1 VAVSVFLE
9 VVVIVGVI
17 VFVTVIRPV
26 KVAQLD
32 TVDVFVLD
40 TERVCVGDEL
50 PVLDSTML
58 FVPVNERIIVPDCK
72 ELCVGVFDPIGVAV
86 EVPEELCDLV

>member
-17 VFVTVIRPV
+17 VFVTVIPPV
-26 KVAQLD
+26 KVAEVD
-32 TVDVFVLD
+32 TVVVFDLD
-40 TERVCVGDEL
+40 TERVYVADEVPDL
-50 PVLDSTML
+50 ESTML

-72 ELCVGVFDPIGVAV
+72 GV
-86 EVPEELCDLV
+86 